1 MKIGVVNYHAGNLTS
16 IESALT
22 FLKSDYF
29 VSSDPEKLFH
39 ADRLIFPGV
48 GESRYAMGELKK
60 TGNDEMIK
68 KFIKTGK
75 ALLGI
80 CLGAQIL
87 FSHSQENDTSLL
99 SLLQGE
105 VVQFDFQTKLKIPHM
120 GWNSV
125 EITSKEKNQGRLFS
139 DIPQNSSFYFV
150 HSYYIKPLDEKVIC
164 GVCDYGLPFCAAVES
179 DNIFAV
185 QFHPEKSG
193 NVGLKMLQNF
203 LTFKD

>member
-1 MKIGVVNYHAGNLTS
+1 MKIGVVNYRAGNLTS
-16 IESALT
+16 IESALA
-22 FLKSDYF
+22 FLKADYF
-29 VSSDPEKLFH
+29 ISSDPEKLFH

-68 KFIKTGK
+68 KFIETGK

-99 SLLQGE
+99 SVLQGE

-125 EITSKEKNQGRLFS
+125 EVILKEKNTGKLFT

-150 HSYYIKPLDEKVIC
+150 HSYYINPLDEKVIC
-164 GVCDYGLPFCAAVES
+164 GICDYGIPFCAAVES
-179 DNIFAV
+179 NNIFAV

-193 NVGLKMLQNF
+193 RVGLKMLQNF
-203 LTFKD
+203 LTLKD